1 LRMESDSEVDDR
13 FAAVAGESED
23 GSEEEEEDE
32 IEPPKKRKVE
42 SSRKRLEDSEMLQ
55 EKKKKPG
62 VIYLSSV
69 PDGMNVTQTT
79 AFFSEFGRVG
89 RVFLQPDK
97 TDKQK
102 GKFNRVFSEGW
113 VEFASKKVARMAAER
128 LNCQP
133 VGGKRKSKAHDQT
146 WNIKYLPR
154 FKWVHLS
161 ERLAYEAA
169 VRQQRLRTEISQV
182 KREAEHFKSSV
193 ESGKRKRS
201 RGSKDSAAAADEV
214 SATVQKPFV
223 FRQKET
229 EAQIRKRK
237 MVEEVDTSASGVE
250 PEVKKKKLKKKKD
263 SEKQAAN
270 TEKSKSKKGK
280 KLQQETKSSKGR
292 SKEGGERS
300 ALLKSVFS
308 GGGGS

>member
-1 LRMESDSEVDDR
+1 MMDSDGEVDDR
-13 FAAVAGESED
+13 FAAQESED
-23 GSEEEEEDE
+23 GSEQEEEEEEMDSE
-32 IEPPKKRKVE
+32 NPKKKKMMERK
-42 SSRKRLEDSEMLQ
+42 LAGDGQ
-55 EKKKKPG
+55 ERRKKPG

-69 PDGMNVTQTT
+69 PEGMNVTQTT

-102 GKFNRVFSEGW
+102 GKYNRVFSEGW
-113 VEFASKKVARMAAER
+113 VEFMSKKVARVAAER

-201 RGSKDSAAAADEV
+201 RGSKEATGGAAAAGGE
-214 SATVQKPFV
+214 VQKPFV

-237 MVEEVDTSASGVE
+237 MEDSSSITNEAE
-250 PEVKKKKLKKKKD
+250 LEIKKKKLKKKKA
-263 SEKQAAN
+263 SEKASS
-270 TEKSKSKKGK
+270 EKTKSKKGK
-280 KLQQETKSSKGR
+280 KAPQESKGMKQDR

-300 ALLKSVFS
+300 AILKSVFS
-308 GGGGS
+308 GGGS

>member
-1 LRMESDSEVDDR
+1 M
-13 FAAVAGESED
+13 G
-23 GSEEEEEDE
+23 
-32 IEPPKKRKVE
+32 
-42 SSRKRLEDSEMLQ
+42 
-55 EKKKKPG
+55 
-62 VIYLSSV
+62 
-69 PDGMNVTQTT
+69 
-79 AFFSEFGRVG
+79 
-89 RVFLQPDK
+89 
-97 TDKQK
+97 
-102 GKFNRVFSEGW
+102 NRVFSEGW
-113 VEFASKKVARMAAER
+113 VEFMSKKVARVAAER

-201 RGSKDSAAAADEV
+201 RGSKEATGGAAAAGGE
-214 SATVQKPFV
+214 VQKPFV

-229 EAQIRKRK
+229 EAELEI
-237 MVEEVDTSASGVE
+237 
-250 PEVKKKKLKKKKD
+250 KKKKLKKKKA
-263 SEKQAAN
+263 SEKASS
-270 TEKSKSKKGK
+270 EKTKSKKGK
-280 KLQQETKSSKGR
+280 KAPQEPKGMKQDR

-300 ALLKSVFS
+300 AILKSVFS
-308 GGGGS
+308 GGGS

>member
-1 LRMESDSEVDDR
+1 MESDSEVDDR
-13 FAAVAGESED
+13 FAAAAGESEE

-32 IEPPKKRKVE
+32 IETPKKRKMD
-42 SSRKRLEDSEMLQ
+42 SRKRLDSETQ

-201 RGSKDSAAAADEV
+201 RGSKDSAAGAGGAVAEV
-214 SATVQKPFV
+214 ATVQKPFV
-223 FRQKET
+223 FQQKET

-237 MVEEVDTSASGVE
+237 MVEEVNTSTSGVE
-250 PEVKKKKLKKKKD
+250 LDVKKKKLKKKKE
-263 SEKQAAN
+263 SEKAA

-280 KLQQETKSSKGR
+280 KLQQETMKVR

-308 GGGGS
+308 GGGCS

>member
-1 LRMESDSEVDDR
+1 M
-13 FAAVAGESED
+13 G
-23 GSEEEEEDE
+23 
-32 IEPPKKRKVE
+32 
-42 SSRKRLEDSEMLQ
+42 MQ

-201 RGSKDSAAAADEV
+201 RGSKDAAATSVEEV
-214 SATVQKPFV
+214 TVQKPFV

-237 MVEEVDTSASGVE
+237 MVEEVNTSTSAAE
-250 PEVKKKKLKKKKD
+250 PEVKKKKLKKKKE
-263 SEKQAAN
+263 SEKAA
-270 TEKSKSKKGK
+270 TEKSKSKKGN
-280 KLQQETKSSKGR
+280 KLQQESKSSKGR

-300 ALLKSVFS
+300 AILKSVLAVEGAPNNLNS
-308 GGGGS
+308 VIIYVIWTQNWK

>member
-1 LRMESDSEVDDR
+1 M
-13 FAAVAGESED
+13 
-23 GSEEEEEDE
+23 
-32 IEPPKKRKVE
+32 
-42 SSRKRLEDSEMLQ
+42 
-55 EKKKKPG
+55 
-62 VIYLSSV
+62 
-69 PDGMNVTQTT
+69 
-79 AFFSEFGRVG
+79 
-89 RVFLQPDK
+89 
-97 TDKQK
+97 
-102 GKFNRVFSEGW
+102 
-113 VEFASKKVARMAAER
+113 
-128 LNCQP
+128 
-133 VGGKRKSKAHDQT
+133 
-146 WNIKYLPR
+146 
-154 FKWVHLS
+154 HLS

-169 VRQQRLRTEISQV
+169 VRQQRLRTEISQVSRKLHIPHIGLKILRLNIFHSFVSHVTKIVLQV

-201 RGSKDSAAAADEV
+201 RGSKDSAAAAEEV

-263 SEKQAAN
+263 SDKQAAN